1 MYDIYGIMP
10 VGHLNFEC
18 PTGGNP
24 GCKYGSGQP
33 ENTYRKVVQYGIFSH
48 NNQRGFLF

>member
-1 MYDIYGIMP
+1 MYNIYGIMP
-10 VGHLNFEC
+10 VGHLNVL
-18 PTGGNP
+18 PGNP

-48 NNQRGFLF
+48 NNQCGFLF